1 MHLPESDGGAT
12 SPTRTAILLIHSG
25 AQISE
30 FLSKTLEINFAL
42 SEIVLPSRFDESEIL
57 NCENE
62 LRRLRDGGLEVFL
75 FGVNDGALVALQ
87 LAQLYGDEISGLIIH
102 SFKWHGPRKLLKKI
116 QSDLYLID
124 QPLMTI
130 NSEDFSDE
138 ISAPTI
144 REVTM
149 LNDSIDL
156 ALAEQV
162 HAFMNEVR
170 AGIWADDERDLIDAE
185 FDSIVAGLSLDQ
197 STPTNYLDSL
207 DRQLD
212 EEGFQQPNPAL
223 VRTSDPVKRN
233 ALIAMVIGPIYALA
247 VTVTG
252 FNPFGIEP
260 WPGILMAVGGVA
272 TFLYRWQGP
281 SHDDDGA
288 IL

>member
-1 MHLPESDGGAT
+1 MHLPESGGGAT
-12 SPTRTAILLIHSG
+12 GPTRTAILLIHSG

-30 FLSKTLEINFAL
+30 FLSESLSANFAL
-42 SEIVLPSRFDESEIL
+42 SEISLPAKFDESEIL

-62 LRRLRDGGLEVFL
+62 LRRLRDSGLEVFL
-75 FGVNDGALVALQ
+75 FGINDGALVALQ

-102 SFKWHGPRKLLKKI
+102 SFKLHGPRKLLKKI
-116 QSDLYLID
+116 QNDLYLID

-185 FDSIVAGLSLDQ
+185 FDAIISGLSLDE
-197 STPTNYLDSL
+197 SSPTTYLDEL
-207 DRQLD
+207 DRPQAEDFHL
-212 EEGFQQPNPAL
+212 PNPVLPKLSESNQSSLWVLGGGAVL
-223 VRTSDPVKRN
+223 V
-233 ALIAMVIGPIYALA
+233 LLYIFIGFDLFG
-247 VTVTG
+247 TG
-252 FNPFGIEP
+252 A
-260 WPGILMAVGGVA
+260 WPGVAAMIVGLGRIIWNTA
-272 TFLYRWQGP
+272 RRL
-281 SHDDDGA
+281 DDGEDGA